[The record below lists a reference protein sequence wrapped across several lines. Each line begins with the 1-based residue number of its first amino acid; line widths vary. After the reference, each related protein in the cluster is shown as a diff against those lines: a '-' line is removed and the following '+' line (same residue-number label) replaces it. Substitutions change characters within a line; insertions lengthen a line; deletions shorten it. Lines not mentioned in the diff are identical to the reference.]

1 MAIHSF
7 LKAEKGDPDWQF
19 TPDSYLGK
27 EFKII
32 DANTIEID
40 EGKNDQVI
48 LRQNPTEK
56 SLLAKH
62 LKVNLQKNSSL
73 ELLILN
79 EVDVKIQQV
88 FLYDIHLKDNASLSL
103 GVFAKNGML
112 NKHIF
117 QVILDDNVNF
127 VTYGITANTV
137 GGDTEIITK
146 IIHQG
151 EHAKNR
157 QFFLG
162 LSGKESQTVYQN
174 INVVE
179 PGGTCSEIDTESLN
193 LILDEGGRCH
203 SKQENW
209 INAEYVKTA
218 QRTETSYVDLE
229 KISYLQSKG
238 LSEKQ
243 AREAIVSGFKNIVLN
258 LVGQESLCQE
268 IKEMYAY

>member
-88 FLYDIHLKDNASLSL
+88 FL
-103 GVFAKNGML
+103 
-112 NKHIF
+112 
-117 QVILDDNVNF
+117 
-127 VTYGITANTV
+127 
-137 GGDTEIITK
+137 
-146 IIHQG
+146 
-151 EHAKNR
+151 
-157 QFFLG
+157 
-162 LSGKESQTVYQN
+162 
-174 INVVE
+174 
-179 PGGTCSEIDTESLN
+179 
-193 LILDEGGRCH
+193 
-203 SKQENW
+203 
-209 INAEYVKTA
+209 
-218 QRTETSYVDLE
+218 
-229 KISYLQSKG
+229 
-238 LSEKQ
+238 
-243 AREAIVSGFKNIVLN
+243 
-258 LVGQESLCQE
+258 
-268 IKEMYAY
+268 